1 MKVWDLVTKPAPNT
15 RSPAEKQEEGTAAT
29 SGWVQAGLTRMSEQ
43 YQRQER

>member
-15 RSPAEKQEEGTAAT
+15 RGPAEKEESTAAA

-43 YQRQER
+43 YQRQEG